1 MKKVGLF
8 CLALVLA
15 LGTLGISYAA
25 WTDTVYMEQTVETGT
40 VKIGIGEL
48 ILLLSWDEKDIAD
61 ISGYLDEE
69 VGEKWSEPDQKWIP
83 YYKKAYVTV
92 DNAYPGIKAHVT
104 YTIGCFG
111 TIPVIISDIDF
122 EVYDEAS
129 NLLAFEWVVP
139 PPDGNAWGK
148 VFDERGDP
156 AGHIMNILLVN
167 SIGEQLHYCES
178 AKSEW
183 DVVFLQPL
191 KQDHTYT
198 IIATVTAIQYNK
210 YVP

>member
-15 LGTLGISYAA
+15 LGTLGIGYAA
-25 WTDTVYMEQTVETGT
+25 WTDTVYIEQTVETGT
-40 VKIGIGEL
+40 VKVGIGEL
-48 ILLLSWDEKDIAD
+48 LLELSWDEKHVANIT
-61 ISGYLDEE
+61 GYLDEE
-69 VGEKWSEPDQKWIP
+69 VGLKWDEAQEKLIP

-122 EVYDEAS
+122 EVYDAAGTLLTFVWVIEPP
-129 NLLAFEWVVP
+129 NL
-139 PPDGNAWGK
+139 GAWGK
-148 VFDERGDP
+148 VFDDRGDP
-156 AGHIMNILLVN
+156 DGHIMNISFVN
-167 SIGEQLHYCES
+167 SIGEQLHYYES
-178 AKSEW
+178 IKSEW
-183 DVVFLQPL
+183 DMIFLQPL

-198 IIATVTAIQYNK
+198 VIATITAIQYNK

>member
-1 MKKVGLF
+1 MKKIGLL

-15 LGTLGISYAA
+15 LGTLGIGYAA
-25 WTDTVYMEQTVETGT
+25 WTDTVYIEQTVETGT
-40 VKIGIGEL
+40 VKVGIGEL
-48 ILLLSWDEKDIAD
+48 ILTLSWDEKNVANIT
-61 ISGYLDEE
+61 GYLDEQ
-69 VGEKWSEPDQKWIP
+69 VGQKWSEADQQWIP

-92 DNAYPGIKAHVT
+92 DNAYPGIKAHTT
-104 YTIGCFG
+104 YTIGNLG

-122 EVYDEAS
+122 EVYDEGG
-129 NLLAFEWVVP
+129 NLLSFVWVVEP
-139 PPDGNAWGK
+139 PTHGAWGK

-156 AGHIMNILLVN
+156 DGHIMNILFVN

-178 AKSEW
+178 VKSEW

-198 IIATVTAIQYNK
+198 IIATITAIQYNK